1 MSGGVFGHD
10 PGMKRLLPF
19 LLFAAL
25 AAAGCSPVGV
35 AVGAGATAGVAVAQE
50 RSVGDAISDLT
61 IKTTL
66 NARLIEADPTL
77 FSDVSL
83 DVIEGRVLMT
93 GDVKTPDDRV
103 EAVKLAWQVDGVQEV
118 INELQVTD
126 RGGIANYLRDA
137 WISTR
142 LRSDLTFDREIAAI
156 NYNIE
161 TVNGVVYLIGIAQNQ
176 VELDRVLAHARTI
189 SHVEK
194 VVSHVRL
201 KGASP
206 P

>member
-1 MSGGVFGHD
+1 MGGGVIGHD
-10 PGMKRLLPF
+10 PAMMRLMPM
-19 LLFAAL
+19 LLLAAL
-25 AAAGCSPVGV
+25 AGAGCSPVGV
-35 AVGAGATAGVAVAQE
+35 AVGAGATAGIAVAQE
-50 RSVGDAISDLT
+50 RSVGDAISDLS
-61 IKTTL
+61 IKTEL
-66 NARLIEADPTL
+66 NALMIGRDPTL

-103 EAVKLAWQVDGVQEV
+103 EAVKLAWQIEGVKEV

-126 RGGIANYLRDA
+126 RGGIANYLQDA

-142 LRSDLTFDREIAAI
+142 LRSNLTFDREIAAI

-176 VELDRVLAHARTI
+176 PELDRVLAHARTI

-201 KGASP
+201 KGANP